1 VRISVVKDF
10 SPSRLMPQMIAE
22 AIAQH
27 AVRDPHR
34 PAIVGT
40 QFAPFSFRGLDL
52 WIKQI
57 GEHLRAAGIG
67 PQSRIGIMLPP
78 GPEGAVLSVAI
89 ACHAISV
96 PLNSNRPESEI
107 EEELARTR
115 LDALVLP
122 SWVDS
127 CAEKLLWINR
137 SLSEFKSP
145 PYRARI
151 CRTHIKRV

>member
-57 GEHLRAAGIG
+57 GEHLRAARIG

-96 PLNSNRPESEI
+96 PLNSNRPDSEI
-107 EEELARTR
+107 
-115 LDALVLP
+115 
-122 SWVDS
+122 
-127 CAEKLLWINR
+127 
-137 SLSEFKSP
+137 
-145 PYRARI
+145 
-151 CRTHIKRV
+151 

>member
-27 AVRDPHR
+27 AVRDPHW

-67 PQSRIGIMLPP
+67 PPSHIGIMLPP

-89 ACHAISV
+89 ACHAIQSAPGRAASGGRSGVAIVSSV
-96 PLNSNRPESEI
+96 GRGLSSGEV
-107 EEELARTR
+107 LAR
-115 LDALVLP
+115 P
-122 SWVDS
+122 I
-127 CAEKLLWINR
+127 CA
-137 SLSEFKSP
+137 P
-145 PYRARI
+145 G
-151 CRTHIKRV
+151 

>member
-1 VRISVVKDF
+1 
-10 SPSRLMPQMIAE
+10 MPQMIAE
-22 AIAQH
+22 SIAQH

-57 GEHLRAAGIG
+57 GEHLRAARIG

-89 ACHAISV
+89 ATSSV
-96 PLNSNRPESEI
+96 IGSSPRPDTIWPGATLEDVNRLE
-107 EEELARTR
+107 
-115 LDALVLP
+115 
-122 SWVDS
+122 
-127 CAEKLLWINR
+127 
-137 SLSEFKSP
+137 
-145 PYRARI
+145 
-151 CRTHIKRV
+151 

>member
-1 VRISVVKDF
+1 MRISVVKDF

-67 PQSRIGIMLPP
+67 PQSR
-78 GPEGAVLSVAI
+78 
-89 ACHAISV
+89 H
-96 PLNSNRPESEI
+96 RPH
-107 EEELARTR
+107 
-115 LDALVLP
+115 
-122 SWVDS
+122 
-127 CAEKLLWINR
+127 KLRKDGLR
-137 SLSEFKSP
+137 
-145 PYRARI
+145 
-151 CRTHIKRV
+151 